1 METMSGSAAL
11 MRSMKKEGVKQVFG
25 LPGGANLPMYDEL
38 FKSDIRHI
46 LVRHEQSAAHMADGF
61 GRVSRKP
68 GVCFATSGPGA
79 TNILTGIA
87 TAQAD
92 SAPMVAVTG
101 QVPVKMIGRDAFQ
114 ESDIIGMSNPVVKYA
129 FQPRTPEEVPLA
141 VRRGFYIAETGRP
154 GPVLLDIPK
163 DVQQNEAPMEFP
175 EEFQMRGYKPWTD
188 PDVIGIERA
197 TNMLL
202 SSQKPV
208 ILAGGGTIISSA
220 FAELQAVAE
229 MLGMPVVTTFKGK
242 GAFPENHPLSMGP
255 IGMHGHA
262 EANKIMV
269 EADCVLAVG
278 TRFSDR
284 SVGTVEDF
292 EKRLKIIHIDVD
304 PAEIGKNQTANVAVV
319 GDVRASL
326 RIMLSMLAKKTTHEN
341 TVWSKHALDL
351 KSYWKDNLKIHPG
364 EMGAARIL
372 RKLREVLP
380 KESIVTTEV
389 GQHQM
394 WASLFFNVIQPG
406 TFFSSTGLGTMGWG
420 FPAAIGAK
428 VAKPDVPVVDI
439 AGDGSFNMT
448 ENSLATSVLEDIPVI
463 VFLVNNFTLGMV
475 AQWQRTFYDR
485 RMIGVDFSK
494 ILCLPLFQQNGQRTV
509 FPLPVAQVS
518 FDHYFVGLC
527 MSVHPYWSHGKRMI
541 FRKCPLAFECR
552 DNRHAKHFCNS
563 LQFCKSRRDYGSTS
577 GQYYWFLR

>member
-1 METMSGSAAL
+1 MTRMETMSGAAAL
-11 MRSMKKEGVKQVFG
+11 MRAMEKEGVREVFG

-38 FKSDIRHI
+38 YKSDIRHI

-92 SAPMVAVTG
+92 SAPMIAVTG

-114 ESDIIGMSNPVVKYA
+114 ESDIIGMANPVVKYA
-129 FQPRTPEEVPLA
+129 FQPRSAGEIPEV
-141 VRRGFYIAETGRP
+141 VKKGFYIAETGRP

-163 DVQQNEAPMEFP
+163 DVQQNEAEMAFR
-175 EEFQMRGYKPWTD
+175 EEFKIRGYHPWAD
-188 PDVIGIERA
+188 PDLVQIEKA
-197 TNMLL
+197 IQTLL
-202 SSQKPV
+202 SSEKPV

-229 MLGMPVVTTFKGK
+229 LLMIPVVTTFKGK
-242 GAFPENHPLSMGP
+242 GSFPENHPLSLGP

-262 EANKIMV
+262 EANKLIS
-269 EADCVLAVG
+269 EADCVLAIG

-284 SVGTVEDF
+284 SVGTFEEF
-292 EKRLKIIHIDVD
+292 EKHLKIIHMDVD
-304 PAEIGKNQTANVAVV
+304 PAEIGKNQTTQIAVV
-319 GDVRASL
+319 GDVSASL
-326 RIMLSMLAKKTTHEN
+326 RVMVKMLAQQSVKRTDESA
-341 TVWSKHALDL
+341 WLKHVREVKD
-351 KSYWKDNLKIHPG
+351 YWRENLKIHPG
-364 EMGAARIL
+364 ELGSAKIL
-372 RKLREVLP
+372 RKLRELLP
-380 KESIVTTEV
+380 PEAIITTEV

-394 WASLFFNVIQPG
+394 WASLFYDVISPG

-448 ENSLATSVLEDIPVI
+448 ENSLATCITEDIPVI
-463 VFLVNNFTLGMV
+463 VFLINNYTLGMV

-485 RMIGVDFSK
+485 RMIGVDQKQCPDYVKLAESYGAQGIRAQSLDELGRAIKTALGSDVATVIDIPIDPEEDVLPFVAPGTSLRDM
-494 ILCLPLFQQNGQRTV
+494 ILP
-509 FPLPVAQVS
+509 S
-518 FDHYFVGLC
+518 
-527 MSVHPYWSHGKRMI
+527 
-541 FRKCPLAFECR
+541 
-552 DNRHAKHFCNS
+552 
-563 LQFCKSRRDYGSTS
+563 
-577 GQYYWFLR
+577 